1 MALNMQAFLYWS
13 FSEPGS
19 PLVTGQGCPTNWG
32 CCSAAKFVPSGQ
44 AVVGMTL
51 RWACSVDPGAGG
63 WETDWFPSLCVSSRS
78 AVESL
83 RRPEFGWPSAGPGTF
98 KRAAGR
104 TVLGEGPRVII
115 PKPSREAG
123 GSPAS
128 RASSASV
135 RLSGQ
140 PSVRSALRTGLRGL
154 DADGAVPPP
163 GLGDSPGYLLS
174 QLLSSTQRPEWSGGD
189 FVPRGHLRRWGTPW
203 PSELGG
209 RGWGGGAWCLVSL
222 DAADRV
228 MSG

>member
-13 FSEPGS
+13 FSELGS
-19 PLVTGQGCPTNWG
+19 PLVTGQSCPTNWG

-51 RWACSVDPGAGG
+51 SWACSVGPGAGG

-78 AVESL
+78 AIESL
-83 RRPEFGWPSAGPGTF
+83 KRHGFGWPLAGPGTF
-98 KRAAGR
+98 KGAAGR

-115 PKPSREAG
+115 LEPSREAG
-123 GSPAS
+123 GSWAS

-140 PSVRSALRTGLRGL
+140 FRTGLCGL
-154 DADGAVPPP
+154 GSGVWMPMVAVPPP
-163 GLGDSPGYLLS
+163 GLGDSPGY

-189 FVPRGHLRRWGTPW
+189 FVPSGHLRRWGTPL

-209 RGWGGGAWCLVSL
+209 RGWGGGAWCLVSIGL